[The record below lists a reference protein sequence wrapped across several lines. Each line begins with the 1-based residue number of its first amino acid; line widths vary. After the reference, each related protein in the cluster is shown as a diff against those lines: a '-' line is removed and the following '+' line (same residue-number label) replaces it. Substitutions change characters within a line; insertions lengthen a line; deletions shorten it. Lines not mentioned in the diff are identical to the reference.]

1 MREYRFSTVWCIEA
15 PVHDV
20 WDAIH
25 DSARWPEWWKSV
37 ERVVELDSGD
47 GDGLGAVVRYIWKGV
62 LPYRVVLDMRITR
75 IEPLK
80 TLEGVASGMVEG
92 IGRWH
97 FSGIGQEV
105 ERSHGPTFCPSSSG
119 ENRFEAVGGQKDLQ
133 PNPGLPKNPPPKIG
147 QPPMTNSPP
156 NAPPAGNPNTPINLQ
171 GLVRSSSHALY
182 AKMP

>member
-97 FSGIGQEV
+97 FSALGGATEV
-105 ERSHGPTFCPSSSG
+105 RYDWHVRTTRPWMNLLAPVARPVFRWNHDSVMRAGGLGLARLLNARLIRSEH
-119 ENRFEAVGGQKDLQ
+119 R
-133 PNPGLPKNPPPKIG
+133 
-147 QPPMTNSPP
+147 
-156 NAPPAGNPNTPINLQ
+156 
-171 GLVRSSSHALY
+171 
-182 AKMP
+182 